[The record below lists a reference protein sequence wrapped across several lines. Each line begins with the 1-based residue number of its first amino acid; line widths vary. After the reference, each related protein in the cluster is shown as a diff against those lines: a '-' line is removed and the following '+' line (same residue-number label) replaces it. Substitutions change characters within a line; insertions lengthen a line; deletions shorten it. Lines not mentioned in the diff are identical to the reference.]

1 MKKILF
7 AIICIALMVCSCSK
21 DDPLNPIDTNS
32 PTEGEYGII
41 SVVNN
46 NHEVQYDGLAGALIL
61 EDLIVLMAN
70 KKEDKAIRIGFIGK
84 MSNDSI
90 RNNLTGEYLG
100 SFDKNKKSLIINYI
114 DSKKD
119 LYIIELKKDLYKKM
133 NGEKTNQ
140 TCVKIGCKNS
150 TDKGSLFCG
159 NHHGSY
165 DFQIQIPG
173 L

>member
-1 MKKILF
+1 
-7 AIICIALMVCSCSK
+7 MVCSCSK
-21 DDPLNPIDTNS
+21 DDPLNPIDTNF

-70 KKEDKAIRIGFIGK
+70 KKEDKAIRLGFIGK

-119 LYIIELKKDLYKKM
+119 LYVIELKKDLYKKM

-140 TCVKIGCKNS
+140 TCVK
-150 TDKGSLFCG
+150 
-159 NHHGSY
+159 
-165 DFQIQIPG
+165 
-173 L
+173 

>member
-1 MKKILF
+1 
-7 AIICIALMVCSCSK
+7 MVCSCSK
-21 DDPLNPIDTNS
+21 DDPLNPIDTNF

-70 KKEDKAIRIGFIGK
+70 KKEDKAIRLGFIGK

-90 RNNLTGEYLG
+90 INNLTGEYLG

-119 LYIIELKKDLYKKM
+119 LYIIELKKDLYKK
-133 NGEKTNQ
+133 
-140 TCVKIGCKNS
+140 
-150 TDKGSLFCG
+150 
-159 NHHGSY
+159 
-165 DFQIQIPG
+165 
-173 L
+173 